1 MESLNGKQIRDLH
14 TLYEDI
20 YKEEETVVL
29 THDEYLDIILE
40 DMVDHYCS
48 TKLSGIINEE
58 EVFELK
64 EDLFSENWFKKGQKV
79 VDFAKKLA
87 KTKVGQNLI
96 GKTTFGKYTR
106 GLSTGAAVATPQ
118 VRNEIGNQLKTVPD
132 TAIYHIKKSG
142 HNRRGDKVGLPAEY
156 VTKDAAGNNV
166 LVPFGKKA
174 K

>member
-64 EDLFSENWFKKGQKV
+64 EDLFSENWVKRGKKV
-79 VDFAKKLA
+79 IDFAKRMA
-87 KTKVGQNLI
+87 KTKVGQTLI
-96 GKTTFGKYTR
+96 GKTKLGTATR
-106 GLSTGAAVATPQ
+106 TAVAVTDNPIG
-118 VRNEIGNQLKTVPD
+118 NEVKNQLKTVPD
-132 TAIYHIKKSG
+132 TAAYHIKKSG
-142 HNRRGDKVGLPAEY
+142 HNRRGDEAGLPAEY
-156 VTKDAAGNNV
+156 VTTNSSGEKV

>member
-1 MESLNGKQIRDLH
+1 MESLNSKQIRDLH
-14 TLYEDI
+14 NLYEDI

-64 EDLFSENWFKKGQKV
+64 EDLFSENWFRKGGKV
-79 VDFAKKLA
+79 IDFAKRMA
-87 KTKVGQNLI
+87 KTKVGQALI
-96 GKTTFGKYTR
+96 GKTKLGTATR
-106 GLSTGAAVATPQ
+106 TAVAVTDNPIGI
-118 VRNEIGNQLKTVPD
+118 EIKNQLKTVPD
-132 TAIYHIKKSG
+132 TAVYHIKKSG
-142 HNRRGDKVGLPAEY
+142 HNRRGDEAGLPAEY
-156 VTKDAAGNNV
+156 VTTDSSGKKV
-166 LVPFGKKA
+166 LVPFGNKA

>member
-29 THDEYLDIILE
+29 THDDYLDIILE

-64 EDLFSENWFKKGQKV
+64 EDLLSEKSVGWIKRGKGLI
-79 VDFAKKLA
+79 DFAKRMA
-87 KTKVGQNLI
+87 KTKVGQALI
-96 GKTTFGKYTR
+96 GKERSGAFVR
-106 GLSTGAAVATPQ
+106 GAALATPQ
-118 VRNEIGNQLKTVPD
+118 VRNEIGNQLKTIPD
-132 TAIYHIKKSG
+132 TATYHIKKSG

-156 VTKDAAGNNV
+156 ITKDAAGNDV
-166 LVPFGKKA
+166 LVPFGKKS